1 MNTIKW
7 KAGKFAIKY
16 QQTGTISKISNVI
29 DGIIKKH
36 SLQNMHHVLIIKR
49 YSNPSLLEIPVRVK
63 YVYDGKFYKKR
74 INGIIDTG
82 CSRTS
87 ISMNVAAEI
96 GLKIINYEPAF
107 GSTAKSELMP
117 VYQSCGMIIDKSFE
131 IAPSIIGSIYES
143 SNKIQMLIGMDILKC
158 CKFSLTKIGNTN
170 IMIIKADY

>member
-1 MNTIKW
+1 M
-7 KAGKFAIKY
+7 
-16 QQTGTISKISNVI
+16 I

-36 SLQNMHHVLIIKR
+36 SLQTTHHVLIIKR
-49 YSNPSLLEIPVRVK
+49 YSNPSLLEIPVKVK
-63 YVYDGKFYKKR
+63 YVYDGKIYKKR

-82 CSRTS
+82 SSRTS
-87 ISMNVAAEI
+87 ISTNVATEI

-117 VYQSCGMIIDKSFE
+117 VYQSYGMIIDKSFE
-131 IAPSIIGSIYES
+131 IAPSIIGSIYEN

-170 IMIIKADY
+170 IMIIKSNY